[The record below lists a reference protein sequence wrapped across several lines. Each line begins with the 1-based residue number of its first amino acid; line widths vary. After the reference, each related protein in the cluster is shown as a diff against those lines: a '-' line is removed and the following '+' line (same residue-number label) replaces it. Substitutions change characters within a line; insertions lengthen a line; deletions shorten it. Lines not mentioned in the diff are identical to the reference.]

1 VNEVFDYNT
10 SKPFFEKWSE
20 TQFKASMGKSYGN
33 VRAMHGKSAS
43 GIVKE
48 PITFNDEGKTIEGV
62 VYVVDD
68 QDWKKVLTGTYT
80 GISIGGDYVDRW
92 PDPTMGKGVY
102 RYTANPSEVSLVD
115 NPCNGDA
122 TFMLIKADGST
133 TLQKFHTEPAAA
145 AKAPPTEASSAS
157 TVSAEPPIDPRAEVA
172 QVWKAKDGSTFPTK
186 AEAVSHNVELAK
198 AAVAKDAEDAARLA
212 AAPVQ
217 AALDALGKSI
227 LPPNSEAK
235 PAESDSTSAAPPTDQ
250 PSNATS
256 AEIHPTT
263 LPAKTNNPAEG
274 TVSDDEA
281 RTFTP
286 DTVLPSASQ
295 AVAASIDTSVNT
307 PPNPPAVGVELVTAK
322 TQLSS
327 LWKWKGESAFKT
339 DAKASLAKSLY
350 TVGSI
355 AYMLEEMGWIK
366 DSLCWEEKLE
376 GDASTLPDKFQGIID
391 EMCMFLQQLVV
402 EETSEMMSNTA
413 LNELID
419 ATVTGDEDGVVLV
432 IENAA
437 QGRAAPMH
445 KALSKI
451 PTPDEKLTKFLKS
464 LEKVAMRHS
473 VEDMGHLQAAHD
485 HIAKMLNG
493 DCCSVSKAN
502 ARNSKADA
510 DRLTAA
516 HDLLT
521 AAGAGCGMY
530 SDASNSGG
538 DGGDTASKA
547 LAAAALAKAASAS
560 TASSTALE
568 LPVLQKFE
576 KLEAE
581 NTELKKVLAGL
592 TPQVEALA
600 AEVKKIADT
609 PMPAKGYKGPLS
621 AVQVNK
627 NQDNGGLDISAPG
640 LTKDQ
645 VAEYLGKMSD
655 EQRAMLLMKVSLAN
669 PNVKT

>member
-1 VNEVFDYNT
+1 
-10 SKPFFEKWSE
+10 
-20 TQFKASMGKSYGN
+20 
-33 VRAMHGKSAS
+33 
-43 GIVKE
+43 
-48 PITFNDEGKTIEGV
+48 
-62 VYVVDD
+62 
-68 QDWKKVLTGTYT
+68 
-80 GISIGGDYVDRW
+80 
-92 PDPTMGKGVY
+92 
-102 RYTANPSEVSLVD
+102 
-115 NPCNGDA
+115 
-122 TFMLIKADGST
+122 
-133 TLQKFHTEPAAA
+133 
-145 AKAPPTEASSAS
+145 
-157 TVSAEPPIDPRAEVA
+157 
-172 QVWKAKDGSTFPTK
+172 
-186 AEAVSHNVELAK
+186 
-198 AAVAKDAEDAARLA
+198 
-212 AAPVQ
+212 
-217 AALDALGKSI
+217 
-227 LPPNSEAK
+227 
-235 PAESDSTSAAPPTDQ
+235 
-250 PSNATS
+250 
-256 AEIHPTT
+256 
-263 LPAKTNNPAEG
+263 
-274 TVSDDEA
+274 
-281 RTFTP
+281 
-286 DTVLPSASQ
+286 
-295 AVAASIDTSVNT
+295 
-307 PPNPPAVGVELVTAK
+307 
-322 TQLSS
+322 
-327 LWKWKGESAFKT
+327 
-339 DAKASLAKSLY
+339 
-350 TVGSI
+350 
-355 AYMLEEMGWIK
+355 
-366 DSLCWEEKLE
+366 
-376 GDASTLPDKFQGIID
+376 
-391 EMCMFLQQLVV
+391 
-402 EETSEMMSNTA
+402 

-419 ATVTGDEDGVVLV
+419 ATVTGDEDGVVMV

-451 PTPDEKLTKFLKS
+451 STPDEKLTKFLKAV
-464 LEKVAMRHS
+464 EKVAMRHS

-547 LAAAALAKAASAS
+547 LAAAALAKAAATS
-560 TASSTALE
+560 TAPAPE

-581 NTELKKVLAGL
+581 NAELKKVLAGL

-627 NQDNGGLDISAPG
+627 NQDNGGLDVSAPG